1 MSFPHTTNS
10 ILLLTFLQLT
20 TNVKI
25 IVSSQAHCIWPLGHS
40 LLTPDLGEQCIAPC
54 IIST

>member
-25 IVSSQAHCIWPLGHS
+25 IVSYQAHCIWPLGHS
-40 LLTPDLGEQCIAPC
+40 LLTPDLGEQYIAPC
-54 IIST
+54 IIPT

>member
-1 MSFPHTTNS
+1 MSFPHATNS

-25 IVSSQAHCIWPLGHS
+25 IVSSRAHWIWPLGHS
-40 LLTPDLGEQCIAPC
+40 LLTPVLGEQHIAPC
-54 IIST
+54 VIPT